1 MSRYPVNRS
10 KMMENA
16 DFLEFLK
23 TEYKGVDAASLPD
36 YELEA
41 LIYKFKIKKDDIDK
55 QDAEFLQQLE
65 KQNSKKKREELASVY
80 YPNIRY
86 DAIAPWDKAFVNVVE
101 WHTEDLRLSAENVK
115 QKSGLTL
122 KNAAQTDT
130 NSTAVENRLRSDHNL
145 QEDNKLA
152 KLRMEALLEVKTIIK
167 AEFDNN
173 IGGFEPTAKIEE
185 SRKSW
190 EFLENSEENV
200 KDIKQYK
207 QVLANK
213 LLDNNQERVLTPELA
228 CEAHEVLTQQVKD
241 EPKNTEAQAKLAKT
255 VNVMNNLADDFI
267 QKRGYFLLDITNVAD
282 AYDGYNRMFN
292 LRLKQLDEQKKKL
305 TKAAKKDEQSAQLLQ
320 VVENNIKTYENCL
333 KDLDTLM
340 KPYDERWNIPDG
352 KNPYNSAVKMNDRA
366 RQCVK
371 VLDNIKPDK
380 QTLGAETLQ
389 MLSRFKFKGTEGNL
403 PQFYDPKNPDTK
415 SDTWR
420 EGLEVIPNS
429 RLATVLQL
437 VKNDILMTELNADDK
452 ISKEELT
459 EKFKNGIGEK
469 LFAIYNS
476 EEKIAG
482 IAENPRKFVQPEKE
496 KYLTEFMNK
505 LNNPEVPLAIS
516 DTGYIAAMEVQ
527 ANNAEVYCNRVSKK
541 IGANNSEFI
550 RGVIT
555 DQMQQIDRR
564 APLHNAANNVRRQSL
579 RRNLFG
585 TALGAG
591 LAYTGARV
599 FTNIAATGGASLAVS
614 TTAATITAVGVGI
627 GVTTLQYIAKRK
639 EAKANGDRHYNLKK
653 FLKDKKVLAAIG
665 ASTLGAAAVV
675 FAKVNAP
682 ETLVAGA
689 AIGSFGLGVGLR
701 FAQPYKD
708 MRLKGHSRLS
718 ALAMGACSA
727 AATLGAGMLGRTHAL
742 NNISPTERLVPDG
755 QKPEITHSKSYDDA
769 INAKAETWNNSDG
782 IHHGA
787 RYTPDG
793 LQPSES
799 LYHKSGNYD
808 TILKNVQDSM
818 TDWEPDA
825 AKTNLAKLENAVRLG
840 SPDTLVK
847 DGSGRTLG
855 DVMGYV
861 NPDTG
866 NRTTYSDVMQHL
878 LNNPSAPLNK
888 DEAQVME
895 QVALHIGAGNGNKM
909 GHLIPDV
916 GIRSEDLYSYD
927 TTRPHGIIDKVHV
940 VMVDVYKTVYDYATA
955 LCGIVGWA
963 HRDGGAKNR
972 FRPGAKA
979 DRVVIKQ
986 KPTKKP
992 VNIVHDEPKPVLVV
1006 APIKKPEPPVNKPEP
1021 QEEKPVVFI
1030 APIKKPEPPVN
1041 KPEPQDTPQPQEVK
1055 PLQKEGKQVRRHYP
1069 LPDDLSSVNKHIQKA
1084 IDMVRSEQY
1093 ESFEAMQADKENF
1106 GKLPKYAKDTARIL
1120 FASSHNGTEWD
1131 TEKKKAEFAKQI
1143 VRKAEG
1149 SAKAGLNKLSVYKDI
1164 KHR

>member
-41 LIYKFKIKKDDIDK
+41 LIYKFKIKKDDLDK
-55 QDAEFLQQLE
+55 QDVEFLQELE
-65 KQNSKKKREELASVY
+65 QQNSEQKRDELTAAYYPEQKYNELA
-80 YPNIRY
+80 PE
-86 DAIAPWDKAFVNVVE
+86 DKAFINTVNH
-101 WHTEDLRLSAENVK
+101 HTEDLQLSADNIKE
-115 QKSGLTL
+115 KSALIL
-122 KNAAQTDT
+122 KNNVQND
-130 NSTAVENRLRSDHNL
+130 NIIENRLRSDHNL

-173 IGGFEPTAKIEE
+173 IGGFEPTAEVKE
-185 SRKSW
+185 SQKSW
-190 EFLENSEENV
+190 AFLENSEAKV

-228 CEAHEVLTQQVKD
+228 CEANEVLTQQVKD

-305 TKAAKKDEQSAQLLQ
+305 NKAAKKDEQSAQLLQ
-320 VVENNIKTYENCL
+320 VIENNIKTYEKCL

-366 RQCVK
+366 KKCVK
-371 VLDNIKPDK
+371 ILDNIKPDE

-403 PQFYDPKNPDTK
+403 PQFYDPKNPNTK
-415 SDTWR
+415 SDSWR

-437 VKNDILMTELNADDK
+437 VKNDILMTELNSDEK
-452 ISKEELT
+452 ISKEDLT
-459 EKFKNGIGEK
+459 QKFKNGIGEK

-482 IAENPRKFVQPEKE
+482 VAENPRKFVEPEKE
-496 KYLTEFMNK
+496 KYLTEFMTK
-505 LNNPEVPLAIS
+505 LNNPEAPLAIS
-516 DTGYIAAMEVQ
+516 DTGYVAAMEVQ

-627 GVTTLQYIAKRK
+627 GVTALQYIAKRK
-639 EAKANGDRHYNLKK
+639 EAKANGDRHYNLQK

-675 FAKVNAP
+675 FAKINAP

-727 AATLGAGMLGRTHAL
+727 AATLGAGALGRAHAL
-742 NNISPTERLVPDG
+742 NNISPVERLVPDG
-755 QKPEITHSKSYDDA
+755 QKAEITHTKTYDDA
-769 INAKAETWNNSDG
+769 INAKSEIWNNSDG

-787 RYTPDG
+787 RYTADG
-793 LQPSES
+793 LNPSES
-799 LYHKSGNYD
+799 VYHKSGNYD

-818 TDWEPDA
+818 NGWEPDA

-840 SPDTLVK
+840 SPDTLIK

-866 NRTTYSDVMQHL
+866 QRTTYSDVMQHL
-878 LNNPSAPLNK
+878 LNTPSEPLNK
-888 DEAQVME
+888 DEVQVME

-916 GIRSEDLYSYD
+916 GIKSEDLYSYD
-927 TTRPHGIIDKVHV
+927 TARPHGIIDKAHT
-940 VMVDVYKTVYDYATA
+940 VMKDVYKTVTDYATA
-955 LCGIVGWA
+955 ICGIVGWA
-963 HRDGGAKNR
+963 HRDGGAKDR

-992 VNIVHDEPKPVLVV
+992 VQVITQEPEVKPMPQEKKPVTFI
-1006 APIKKPEPPVNKPEP
+1006 APITKPKLQKEKPEP
-1021 QEEKPVVFI
+1021 QK
-1030 APIKKPEPPVN
+1030 AAK
-1041 KPEPQDTPQPQEVK
+1041 
-1055 PLQKEGKQVRRHYP
+1055 LVRKHYP
-1069 LPDDLSSVNKHIQKA
+1069 LPADLKSKNPHIQKA
-1084 IDMVRSEQY
+1084 IDLVRSEKY
-1093 ESFEAMQADKENF
+1093 DSYEAMQADKENF
-1106 GKLPKYAKDTARIL
+1106 AKLPQYAKDTAKVL

-1131 TEKKKAEFAKQI
+1131 TEKKKAAYAKSV
-1143 VRKAEG
+1143 VRQAE
-1149 SAKAGLNKLSVYKDI
+1149 ACVKAGLNKLSFYKNV
-1164 KHR
+1164 KQR

>member
-10 KMMENA
+10 QMLQNA
-16 DFLEFLK
+16 DFLDFVK
-23 TEYKGVDAASLPD
+23 SEYKGVDAASLPD
-36 YELEA
+36 YELEG
-41 LIYKFKIKKDDIDK
+41 LIYKFKIKKDDLDK

-65 KQNSKKKREELASVY
+65 TQNSEPKRDEFSSVY
-80 YPNIRY
+80 YPNISY
-86 DAIAPWDKAFVNVVE
+86 NAIAPEDKAFVNVVKSRA
-101 WHTEDLRLSAENVK
+101 EDMQLSAEDIK
-115 QKSGLTL
+115 EKSGLML
-122 KNAAQTDT
+122 KNAVQNDS
-130 NSTAVENRLRSDHNL
+130 NIIDSNIIENRLRSDHNL

-167 AEFDNN
+167 AEFDNH
-173 IGGFEPTAKIEE
+173 IGGFEPTAEVKE
-185 SRKSW
+185 SQKSW
-190 EFLENSEENV
+190 AFLENSEENV
-200 KDIKQYK
+200 KDTKKYK

-228 CEAHEVLTQQVKD
+228 CEAHEVLMQQVKD

-255 VNVMNNLADDFI
+255 VNAMNNLADDFI

-320 VVENNIKTYENCL
+320 VIENNIKTYENCL

-366 RQCVK
+366 RKCVK
-371 VLDNIKPDK
+371 VLDNIKPDE
-380 QTLGAETLQ
+380 QTLGAETMQ
-389 MLSRFKFKGTEGNL
+389 MLSRFKFKGAEGNL

-415 SDTWR
+415 SDSWR

-437 VKNDILMTELNADDK
+437 VKNDVLMTELNSDDK
-452 ISKEELT
+452 ISKEDLT

-482 IAENPRKFVQPEKE
+482 IAENPRKFVEPEKE
-496 KYLTEFMNK
+496 KYLTDFMNK
-505 LNNPEVPLAIS
+505 LNNPETPLAIS

-541 IGANNSEFI
+541 IGANNSEYI

-564 APLHNAANNVRRQSL
+564 APLHNAASNVRRQSL

-627 GVTTLQYIAKRK
+627 GVTALQYIAKRK

-727 AATLGAGMLGRTHAL
+727 VVTLGAGALGRAHAL
-742 NNISPTERLVPDG
+742 NNINPVERLVPDG
-755 QKPEITHSKSYDDA
+755 QKTETIHTKSYDDA

-782 IHHGA
+782 IHNGA
-787 RYTPDG
+787 RYTADG
-793 LQPSES
+793 LNPSES
-799 LYHKSGNYD
+799 VYHKSGNYD

-840 SPDTLVK
+840 SPDTLLK

-866 NRTTYSDVMQHL
+866 QRTTYHDVMQHL

-888 DEAQVME
+888 DETQVME
-895 QVALHIGAGNGNKM
+895 QVALHIGAGHGNKM

-927 TTRPHGIIDKVHV
+927 TARPHGIIDKAHTIT
-940 VMVDVYKTVYDYATA
+940 KTVYKVVTDYATA
-955 LCGIVGWA
+955 ICGIVGWA
-963 HRDGGAKNR
+963 HRDGGAKDR
-972 FRPGAKA
+972 FRSGAKA

-986 KPTKKP
+986 KPAKKP
-992 VNIVHDEPKPVLVV
+992 VNVVHNEPKPIEQTPKPAEQEPKPVEQEPKPVLVV
-1006 APIKKPEPPVNKPEP
+1006 APIIKPEPQENKPEP
-1021 QEEKPVVFI
+1021 QKALE
-1030 APIKKPEPPVN
+1030 
-1041 KPEPQDTPQPQEVK
+1041 PQEVK
-1055 PLQKEGKQVRRHYP
+1055 PLQKEGNQVRKHYP

-1084 IDMVRSEQY
+1084 IDMVRSEKY
-1093 ESFEAMQADKENF
+1093 ESFEAMLADKENF
-1106 GKLPKYAKDTARIL
+1106 AKLPKYAKDTAKVL

-1131 TEKKKAEFAKQI
+1131 TEKKKAAYAKSV
-1143 VRKAEG
+1143 VRQAE
-1149 SAKAGLNKLSVYKDI
+1149 ACVKAGLNKLSFYKDL
-1164 KHR
+1164 KQR

>member
-1 MSRYPVNRS
+1 MSKYPVNRS
-10 KMMENA
+10 QMLQNT
-16 DFLEFLK
+16 DFLAFLK
-23 TEYKGVDAASLPD
+23 NEYKGVDAASLPD

-55 QDAEFLQQLE
+55 QDVEFLQQSE
-65 KQNSKKKREELASVY
+65 STNSKQKKEELTSLY
-80 YPNIRY
+80 YPDKKYNEL
-86 DAIAPWDKAFVNVVE
+86 APEDKAFINIVNH
-101 WHTEDLRLSAENVK
+101 HTEDLQFSADNIKE
-115 QKSGLTL
+115 KSALIF
-122 KNAAQTDT
+122 KDAVRNES
-130 NSTAVENRLRSDHNL
+130 NIVENRLRSDHNL

-152 KLRMEALLEVKTIIK
+152 KLRMEALLEIKTIIK
-167 AEFDNN
+167 AEFDSH
-173 IGGFEPTAKIEE
+173 IGGFEPTAKVKE
-185 SRKSW
+185 SQKSW
-190 EFLENSEENV
+190 AFLENSEANV
-200 KDIKQYK
+200 KDTKQYK

-228 CEAHEVLTQQVKD
+228 CEANEVLTQQVKD

-255 VNVMNNLADDFI
+255 INAMNNLADDFI

-292 LRLKQLDEQKKKL
+292 LRLKQLDEQKKKIA
-305 TKAAKKDEQSAQLLQ
+305 KAAKKDEQSAQLLQ
-320 VVENNIKTYENCL
+320 VVEHNIKTYENCL
-333 KDLDTLM
+333 KDLDALM

-366 RQCVK
+366 KKCVK

-380 QTLGAETLQ
+380 QTLGTETLQ
-389 MLSRFKFKGTEGNL
+389 MLSRFKFKGAEGNL

-415 SDTWR
+415 SDSWR

-437 VKNDILMTELNADDK
+437 VKNDILMTELNSDEK
-452 ISKEELT
+452 ISKEDLT
-459 EKFKNGIGEK
+459 DKFKNGIAEK

-482 IAENPRKFVQPEKE
+482 VAENPRKFVQPEKE

-564 APLHNAANNVRRQSL
+564 APLHNAADNVRRQSL

-627 GVTTLQYIAKRK
+627 GVTALQYIAKRK
-639 EAKANGDRHYNLKK
+639 EAKANGDRHYNLQK

-675 FAKVNAP
+675 FAKINAP

-689 AIGSFGLGVGLR
+689 AVGSFGLGVGLR

-718 ALAMGACSA
+718 ALAMGSCSA
-727 AATLGAGMLGRTHAL
+727 AATLGAGMLGRMHAL
-742 NNISPTERLVPDG
+742 NNISPVERLVPDG
-755 QKPEITHSKSYDDA
+755 QKAETAHLKSYDDA
-769 INAKAETWNNSDG
+769 INAKSETWNNSDG
-782 IHHGA
+782 IQHGA
-787 RYTPDG
+787 RYTADG
-793 LQPSES
+793 LNPSES
-799 LYHKSGNYD
+799 VYHKSGNYE

-818 TDWEPDA
+818 TGWEPDA

-840 SPDTLVK
+840 SPDAIIK

-855 DVMGYV
+855 EVMGYV

-878 LNNPSAPLNK
+878 LNAPETPLNK
-888 DEAQVME
+888 DEVQVME

-927 TTRPHGIIDKVHV
+927 TARPNGIIDKVHT
-940 VMVDVYKTVYDYATA
+940 VMVDVYKTVTDYATA

-979 DRVVIKQ
+979 DRVDIKQ
-986 KPTKKP
+986 KPLNKQAQD
-992 VNIVHDEPKPVLVV
+992 VNQVSEV
-1006 APIKKPEPPVNKPEP
+1006 KPER
-1021 QEEKPVVFI
+1021 
-1030 APIKKPEPPVN
+1030 
-1041 KPEPQDTPQPQEVK
+1041 QEVK
-1055 PLQKEGKQVRRHYP
+1055 PKRQEIKPVRKSYP
-1069 LPDDLSSVNKHIQKA
+1069 LPADLKSKNPHIQKA
-1084 IDMVRSEQY
+1084 IDLVRSEKY
-1093 ESFEAMQADKENF
+1093 ETFEAMQADKENF
-1106 GKLPKYAKDTARIL
+1106 GKLPKYAKDTAKVL
-1120 FASSHNGTEWD
+1120 FASSHNGTGWD
-1131 TEKKKAEFAKQI
+1131 TEKKKAAYAKSV
-1143 VRKAEG
+1143 VRKAE
-1149 SAKAGLNKLSVYKDI
+1149 ACVKAGLNKLSFYKNV
-1164 KHR
+1164 KQR

>member
-36 YELEA
+36 YELEG
-41 LIYKFKIKKDDIDK
+41 LIYKFKIKNNDIDK
-55 QDAEFLQQLE
+55 KDVEFLQELE
-65 KQNSKKKREELASVY
+65 QQNSEQKRDELTAAYYPEQKYNELA
-80 YPNIRY
+80 PE
-86 DAIAPWDKAFVNVVE
+86 DKAFINTVNH
-101 WHTEDLRLSAENVK
+101 HTEDLQLSADNIKE
-115 QKSGLTL
+115 KSALIL
-122 KNAAQTDT
+122 KNNVQND
-130 NSTAVENRLRSDHNL
+130 NIIENRLRSDHNL

-152 KLRMEALLEVKTIIK
+152 KLRMEALLEIKTIIK
-167 AEFDNN
+167 AEFDSH
-173 IGGFEPTAKIEE
+173 IGGFEPTAEVKE
-185 SRKSW
+185 SQKSW
-190 EFLENSEENV
+190 AFLENSEAKV

-228 CEAHEVLTQQVKD
+228 CEANEVLTQQVKD
-241 EPKNTEAQAKLAKT
+241 EPKNMEAQAKLAKT
-255 VNVMNNLADDFI
+255 INVMNNLADDFI

-320 VVENNIKTYENCL
+320 VIENNIKTYEKCL

-415 SDTWR
+415 SDSWR

-437 VKNDILMTELNADDK
+437 VKNDILMTELNSDEK
-452 ISKEELT
+452 ISKEDLT
-459 EKFKNGIGEK
+459 QKFKDGIGEK

-482 IAENPRKFVQPEKE
+482 VAENPRKFVEPEKE
-496 KYLTEFMNK
+496 KYLTEFMTK
-505 LNNPEVPLAIS
+505 LNNPEAPLAIS
-516 DTGYIAAMEVQ
+516 DTGYVAAMEVQ

-627 GVTTLQYIAKRK
+627 GVTALQYIAKRK
-639 EAKANGDRHYNLKK
+639 EAKANGDRHYNLQK

-675 FAKVNAP
+675 FAKINAP

-727 AATLGAGMLGRTHAL
+727 AATLGAGALGRAHAL
-742 NNISPTERLVPDG
+742 NNISPVERLVPDG
-755 QKPEITHSKSYDDA
+755 QKAEITHTKTYDDA
-769 INAKAETWNNSDG
+769 INAKSEIWNNSDG

-787 RYTPDG
+787 RYTADG
-793 LQPSES
+793 LNPSES
-799 LYHKSGNYD
+799 VYHKSGNYD

-818 TDWEPDA
+818 NGWEPDA

-840 SPDTLVK
+840 SPDTLIK

-866 NRTTYSDVMQHL
+866 QRTTYSDVMQHL
-878 LNNPSAPLNK
+878 LNTPSEPLNK
-888 DEAQVME
+888 DEVQVME

-916 GIRSEDLYSYD
+916 GIKSEDLYSYD
-927 TTRPHGIIDKVHV
+927 TARPHGIIDKAHT
-940 VMVDVYKTVYDYATA
+940 VMKDLYKTVTDYATA
-955 LCGIVGWA
+955 ICGIVGWA
-963 HRDGGAKNR
+963 HRDGGAKDR

-992 VNIVHDEPKPVLVV
+992 VQVITQEPEVKPMPQEKKPVTFI
-1006 APIKKPEPPVNKPEP
+1006 APITKPKLQKEKPEP
-1021 QEEKPVVFI
+1021 QK
-1030 APIKKPEPPVN
+1030 AAK
-1041 KPEPQDTPQPQEVK
+1041 
-1055 PLQKEGKQVRRHYP
+1055 LVRKHYP
-1069 LPDDLSSVNKHIQKA
+1069 LPADLKSKNPHIQKA
-1084 IDMVRSEQY
+1084 IDLVRSEKY
-1093 ESFEAMQADKENF
+1093 DSYEAMQADKENF
-1106 GKLPKYAKDTARIL
+1106 AKLPQYAKDTAKVL

-1131 TEKKKAEFAKQI
+1131 TEKKKAAYAKSV
-1143 VRKAEG
+1143 VRQAE
-1149 SAKAGLNKLSVYKDI
+1149 ACVKAGLNKLSFYKNV
-1164 KHR
+1164 KQR

>member
-1 MSRYPVNRS
+1 MSKYPVNRS
-10 KMMENA
+10 QMLQNT
-16 DFLEFLK
+16 DFLAFLK
-23 TEYKGVDAASLPD
+23 NEYKGVDAASLPD

-55 QDAEFLQQLE
+55 QDVEFLQQSE
-65 KQNSKKKREELASVY
+65 STNSKQKKEELTSLY
-80 YPNIRY
+80 YPDKKYNEL
-86 DAIAPWDKAFVNVVE
+86 APEDKAFINIVNH
-101 WHTEDLRLSAENVK
+101 HTEDLQFSADNIKE
-115 QKSGLTL
+115 KSALIF
-122 KNAAQTDT
+122 KDAVRNES
-130 NSTAVENRLRSDHNL
+130 NIVENRLRSDHNL

-152 KLRMEALLEVKTIIK
+152 KLRMEALLEIKTIIK
-167 AEFDNN
+167 AEFDSH
-173 IGGFEPTAKIEE
+173 IGGFEPTAKVKE
-185 SRKSW
+185 SQKSW
-190 EFLENSEENV
+190 AFLENSEANV
-200 KDIKQYK
+200 KDTKQYK

-228 CEAHEVLTQQVKD
+228 CEANEVLTQQVKD

-255 VNVMNNLADDFI
+255 INAMNNLADDFI

-292 LRLKQLDEQKKKL
+292 LRLKQLDEQKKKIA
-305 TKAAKKDEQSAQLLQ
+305 KAAKKDEQSAQLLQ
-320 VVENNIKTYENCL
+320 VVEHNIKTYENCL
-333 KDLDTLM
+333 KDLDALM

-366 RQCVK
+366 KKCVK

-380 QTLGAETLQ
+380 QTLGTETLQ
-389 MLSRFKFKGTEGNL
+389 MLSRFKFKGAEGNL

-415 SDTWR
+415 SDSWR

-437 VKNDILMTELNADDK
+437 VKNDILMTELNSDEK
-452 ISKEELT
+452 ISKEDLT
-459 EKFKNGIGEK
+459 DKFKNGIAEK

-482 IAENPRKFVQPEKE
+482 VAENPRKFVQPEKE

-564 APLHNAANNVRRQSL
+564 APLHNAADNVRRQSL

-627 GVTTLQYIAKRK
+627 GVTALQYIAKRK
-639 EAKANGDRHYNLKK
+639 EAKANGDRHYNLQK

-675 FAKVNAP
+675 FAKINAP

-689 AIGSFGLGVGLR
+689 AVGSFGLGVGLR

-718 ALAMGACSA
+718 ALAMGSCSA
-727 AATLGAGMLGRTHAL
+727 AATLGAGMLGRMHAL
-742 NNISPTERLVPDG
+742 NNISPVERLVPDG
-755 QKPEITHSKSYDDA
+755 QKAETAHLKSYDDA
-769 INAKAETWNNSDG
+769 INAKSETWNNSDG
-782 IHHGA
+782 IQHGA
-787 RYTPDG
+787 RYTADG
-793 LQPSES
+793 LNPSES
-799 LYHKSGNYD
+799 VYHKSGNYE

-818 TDWEPDA
+818 TGWEPDA

-840 SPDTLVK
+840 SPDTIIK

-878 LNNPSAPLNK
+878 LNAPETPLNK
-888 DEAQVME
+888 DEVQVME

-927 TTRPHGIIDKVHV
+927 TARPNGIIDKVHT
-940 VMVDVYKTVYDYATA
+940 VMVDVYKTVTDYATA

-979 DRVVIKQ
+979 DRIDIKQ
-986 KPTKKP
+986 KPLNKQAQD
-992 VNIVHDEPKPVLVV
+992 VNQVSEV
-1006 APIKKPEPPVNKPEP
+1006 KPER
-1021 QEEKPVVFI
+1021 
-1030 APIKKPEPPVN
+1030 
-1041 KPEPQDTPQPQEVK
+1041 QEVK
-1055 PLQKEGKQVRRHYP
+1055 PERQEIKPVRKSYP
-1069 LPDDLSSVNKHIQKA
+1069 LPADLKSKNPHIQKA
-1084 IDMVRSEQY
+1084 IDLVRSEKY

-1106 GKLPKYAKDTARIL
+1106 GKLPKYAKDTAKVL
-1120 FASSHNGTEWD
+1120 FASSHNGTGWD
-1131 TEKKKAEFAKQI
+1131 TEKKKAAYAKSV
-1143 VRKAEG
+1143 VRKAE
-1149 SAKAGLNKLSVYKDI
+1149 ACVKAGLNKLSFYKNV
-1164 KHR
+1164 KQR

>member
-1 MSRYPVNRS
+1 MSKYPVNRS

-36 YELEA
+36 YELEG
-41 LIYKFKIKKDDIDK
+41 LIYKFKIKNNDIDK
-55 QDAEFLQQLE
+55 KDVEFLQQLE
-65 KQNSKKKREELASVY
+65 KQNSEQKRDELTAAYYPEQKYNELA
-80 YPNIRY
+80 PE
-86 DAIAPWDKAFVNVVE
+86 DKAFINTVNH
-101 WHTEDLRLSAENVK
+101 HTEDLQLSADNIKE
-115 QKSGLTL
+115 KSALIL
-122 KNAAQTDT
+122 KNNVQND
-130 NSTAVENRLRSDHNL
+130 NIIENRLRSDHNL

-152 KLRMEALLEVKTIIK
+152 KLRMEALLEIKTIIK
-167 AEFDNN
+167 AEFDSH
-173 IGGFEPTAKIEE
+173 IGGFEPTAEVKE
-185 SRKSW
+185 SQKSW
-190 EFLENSEENV
+190 AFLENSEAKV

-228 CEAHEVLTQQVKD
+228 CEANEVLTQQVKD

-255 VNVMNNLADDFI
+255 INVMNNLADDFI

-305 TKAAKKDEQSAQLLQ
+305 NKAAKKDEQSAQLLQ
-320 VVENNIKTYENCL
+320 VIENNIKTYEKCL

-366 RQCVK
+366 KKCVK
-371 VLDNIKPDK
+371 ILDNIKPDE

-403 PQFYDPKNPDTK
+403 PQFYDPKNQNTK
-415 SDTWR
+415 SDSWR

-496 KYLTEFMNK
+496 KYLTEFMTK
-505 LNNPEVPLAIS
+505 LNNPEAPLAIS
-516 DTGYIAAMEVQ
+516 DTGYVAAMEVQ

-627 GVTTLQYIAKRK
+627 GVTALQYIAKRK
-639 EAKANGDRHYNLKK
+639 EAKANGDRHYNLQK

-675 FAKVNAP
+675 FAKINAP

-727 AATLGAGMLGRTHAL
+727 AATLGAGALGRAHAL
-742 NNISPTERLVPDG
+742 NNISPVERLVPDG
-755 QKPEITHSKSYDDA
+755 QKAEITHTKTYDDA
-769 INAKAETWNNSDG
+769 INAKSEIWNNSDG

-787 RYTPDG
+787 RYTADG
-793 LQPSES
+793 LNPSES
-799 LYHKSGNYD
+799 VYHKSGNYD

-818 TDWEPDA
+818 NGWEPDA

-840 SPDTLVK
+840 SPDTLIK

-861 NPDTG
+861 NSDTG
-866 NRTTYSDVMQHL
+866 QRTTYSDVMQHL
-878 LNNPSAPLNK
+878 LNTPSEPLNK
-888 DEAQVME
+888 DEVQVME

-916 GIRSEDLYSYD
+916 GIKAEDLYSYD
-927 TTRPHGIIDKVHV
+927 TARPHGIIDKAHT
-940 VMVDVYKTVYDYATA
+940 VMKDVYKTVTDYATA
-955 LCGIVGWA
+955 ICGIVGWA

-992 VNIVHDEPKPVLVV
+992 VNIVHNEPKPVEQEPKPVLVV

-1021 QEEKPVVFI
+1021 Q
-1030 APIKKPEPPVN
+1030 
-1041 KPEPQDTPQPQEVK
+1041 DTPQPQK
-1055 PLQKEGKQVRRHYP
+1055 AAKLVRKHYP
-1069 LPDDLSSVNKHIQKA
+1069 LPADLKSKNPHIQKA
-1084 IDMVRSEQY
+1084 IDLVRSEKY
-1093 ESFEAMQADKENF
+1093 DSYEAMQADKENF
-1106 GKLPKYAKDTARIL
+1106 AKLPQYAKDTAKVL

-1131 TEKKKAEFAKQI
+1131 TEKKKAAYAKSV
-1143 VRKAEG
+1143 VRQAE
-1149 SAKAGLNKLSVYKDI
+1149 ACVKAGLNKLSFYKNV
-1164 KHR
+1164 KQR

>member
-1 MSRYPVNRS
+1 MSKYPVNRS
-10 KMMENA
+10 QMLQNT
-16 DFLEFLK
+16 DFLAFLK
-23 TEYKGVDAASLPD
+23 NEYKDVDAASLPD
-36 YELEA
+36 YELEG
-41 LIYKFKIKKDDIDK
+41 LIYKFKIKNNDIDK
-55 QDAEFLQQLE
+55 KDVEFLQQSE
-65 KQNSKKKREELASVY
+65 STNSKQKKEELTSLY
-80 YPNIRY
+80 YPDKKYNEL
-86 DAIAPWDKAFVNVVE
+86 APEDKAFINTVNH
-101 WHTEDLRLSAENVK
+101 HTEDLQFSADNIKE
-115 QKSGLTL
+115 KSALIL
-122 KNAAQTDT
+122 KDAVRNES
-130 NSTAVENRLRSDHNL
+130 NIVENRLRSDHNL

-152 KLRMEALLEVKTIIK
+152 KLRMEALLEIKTIIK
-167 AEFDNN
+167 AEFDSH
-173 IGGFEPTAKIEE
+173 IGGFEPTSEVKE
-185 SRKSW
+185 SQKSW
-190 EFLENSEENV
+190 AFLENSEANV
-200 KDIKQYK
+200 KDNKQYK

-228 CEAHEVLTQQVKD
+228 CEANEVLTQRVKD

-255 VNVMNNLADDFI
+255 INAMNNLADDFI

-305 TKAAKKDEQSAQLLQ
+305 TKAAKKDKQSAQLLQ
-320 VVENNIKTYENCL
+320 VVEHNIKTYENCL
-333 KDLDTLM
+333 KDLDALM
-340 KPYDERWNIPDG
+340 KPYDERWNIPDD

-366 RQCVK
+366 KKCVK
-371 VLDNIKPDK
+371 VLDNIKPDE

-389 MLSRFKFKGTEGNL
+389 MLSRFKFKGAEGNL
-403 PQFYDPKNPDTK
+403 PQFYDPKNPNTK
-415 SDTWR
+415 SDSWR

-452 ISKEELT
+452 ISKEDLT
-459 EKFKNGIGEK
+459 DKFKNGIAEK

-482 IAENPRKFVQPEKE
+482 VAENPRKFVQPEKE

-564 APLHNAANNVRRQSL
+564 APLHNAADNVRRQSL

-627 GVTTLQYIAKRK
+627 GVTALQYIAKRK
-639 EAKANGDRHYNLKK
+639 EAKANGDRHYNLQK

-675 FAKVNAP
+675 FAKINAP

-689 AIGSFGLGVGLR
+689 AVGSFGLGVGLR

-718 ALAMGACSA
+718 ALAMGSCSA
-727 AATLGAGMLGRTHAL
+727 AATLSAGMLGRMHAL
-742 NNISPTERLVPDG
+742 NNISPVERLVPDG
-755 QKPEITHSKSYDDA
+755 QKAETAHLKSYDDA
-769 INAKAETWNNSDG
+769 INAKSETWNNSDG
-782 IHHGA
+782 IQHGA
-787 RYTPDG
+787 RYTADG
-793 LQPSES
+793 LNPSES
-799 LYHKSGNYD
+799 VYHKSGNYE

-818 TDWEPDA
+818 TGWEPNA

-840 SPDTLVK
+840 SPDTIIK

-878 LNNPSAPLNK
+878 LNAPKTPLNK
-888 DEAQVME
+888 DEVQVME

-927 TTRPHGIIDKVHV
+927 TARPNGIIDKVHT
-940 VMVDVYKTVYDYATA
+940 VMVDVYKTVTDYATA

-979 DRVVIKQ
+979 DRVDIKQ
-986 KPTKKP
+986 KPLNKQAQD
-992 VNIVHDEPKPVLVV
+992 VNQVSEV
-1006 APIKKPEPPVNKPEP
+1006 KPE
-1021 QEEKPVVFI
+1021 Q
-1030 APIKKPEPPVN
+1030 
-1041 KPEPQDTPQPQEVK
+1041 QEVK
-1055 PLQKEGKQVRRHYP
+1055 PERQEIKPKRQEVKPERQEIKPVRKSYP
-1069 LPDDLSSVNKHIQKA
+1069 LPADLKSKNPHIQKA
-1084 IDMVRSEQY
+1084 IDLVRSEKY

-1120 FASSHNGTEWD
+1120 FASSHSGTGWD
-1131 TEKKKAEFAKQI
+1131 TEKKKAAYAKSV
-1143 VRKAEG
+1143 VRKAE
-1149 SAKAGLNKLSVYKDI
+1149 ACVKAGLNKLSFYKNV
-1164 KHR
+1164 KQR

>member
-1 MSRYPVNRS
+1 MSKYPVNRS
-10 KMMENA
+10 QMLQNA
-16 DFLEFLK
+16 DFLDFVK
-23 TEYKGVDAASLPD
+23 NEYQVNDAASLPD
-36 YELEA
+36 YEFEG
-41 LIYKFKIKKDDIDK
+41 LIYKFKIKKDDLDK
-55 QDAEFLQQLE
+55 QDVEFLQELE
-65 KQNSKKKREELASVY
+65 QQNSEQKRDELTAAYYPEQKYNELA
-80 YPNIRY
+80 PE
-86 DAIAPWDKAFVNVVE
+86 DKAFVNVLE
-101 WHTEDLRLSAENVK
+101 HHTEDLQLSAGDVK
-115 QKSGLTL
+115 EKSGLIL
-122 KNAAQTDT
+122 KNNVQND
-130 NSTAVENRLRSDHNL
+130 NIIENRLRSDHNL

-167 AEFDNN
+167 AEFDNH
-173 IGGFEPTAKIEE
+173 IGGFEPTAEVKE
-185 SRKSW
+185 SQKSW
-190 EFLENSEENV
+190 AFLENSETKV
-200 KDIKQYK
+200 KDTKKYK

-228 CEAHEVLTQQVKD
+228 CEAQEVLAQQVKD
-241 EPKNTEAQAKLAKT
+241 EPKNTEAQAKLTKT

-305 TKAAKKDEQSAQLLQ
+305 GKAAKKNEQSAQLLH

-333 KDLDTLM
+333 NDLDTLM

-352 KNPYNSAVKMNDRA
+352 KHPYNSAVKMNDRA
-366 RQCVK
+366 RKCVK
-371 VLDNIKPDK
+371 VLGNIKPDE

-389 MLSRFKFKGTEGNL
+389 ILSRFKFKGAEGNL
-403 PQFYDPKNPDTK
+403 PQFYDPKNPNTK
-415 SDTWR
+415 SDSWQ

-437 VKNDILMTELNADDK
+437 VKNDVLMTELNADDK
-452 ISKEELT
+452 ISKEDLT
-459 EKFKNGIGEK
+459 QKFKNGIDEK

-482 IAENPRKFVQPEKE
+482 IAENPRKFVEPEKE
-496 KYLTEFMNK
+496 KYLTDFMNK
-505 LNNPEVPLAIS
+505 LNNPEAPLAIS

-541 IGANNSEFI
+541 IGANNSEYI

-555 DQMQQIDRR
+555 DQIQQIDRR

-579 RRNLFG
+579 SRNLFG

-599 FTNIAATGGASLAVS
+599 FTNIAATGGASLAIS

-627 GVTTLQYIAKRK
+627 GVTALQYIAKRK

-727 AATLGAGMLGRTHAL
+727 AATLGAGALGRAHAL
-742 NNISPTERLVPDG
+742 NNISPVERLVPDG
-755 QKPEITHSKSYDDA
+755 QKAEITHTKSYDDA
-769 INAKAETWNNSDG
+769 INAKSEIWNNSDG
-782 IHHGA
+782 IHQGA
-787 RYTPDG
+787 RYTADG
-793 LQPSES
+793 LNPSES
-799 LYHKSGNYD
+799 VYHKSGNYD

-818 TDWEPDA
+818 NGWEPDA

-840 SPDTLVK
+840 SPDTLIK

-866 NRTTYSDVMQHL
+866 QRTTYRDVMQHL
-878 LNNPSAPLNK
+878 LNTPSEPLNK
-888 DEAQVME
+888 DEVQVIE
-895 QVALHIGAGNGNKM
+895 QVALHIGAGHGNKM

-927 TTRPHGIIDKVHV
+927 TARPHGIIDKTHT
-940 VMVDVYKTVYDYATA
+940 VMKDVYKTVTDYATA
-955 LCGIVGWA
+955 ICGIVGWA
-963 HRDGGAKNR
+963 HRDGGDKDR
-972 FRPGAKA
+972 FRSGAKA
-979 DRVVIKQ
+979 DRVGIKQ
-986 KPTKKP
+986 KQAQALHQEPEVKPMPQEEKP
-992 VNIVHDEPKPVLVV
+992 VTFI
-1006 APIKKPEPPVNKPEP
+1006 APIDKPEP
-1021 QEEKPVVFI
+1021 QEEKQ
-1030 APIKKPEPPVN
+1030 
-1041 KPEPQDTPQPQEVK
+1041 EPQKEVK
-1055 PLQKEGKQVRRHYP
+1055 SVRKHYP
-1069 LPDDLSSVNKHIQKA
+1069 LPADLKSKNPHIQKA
-1084 IDMVRSEQY
+1084 IDLVRSEKY
-1093 ESFEAMQADKENF
+1093 ESYEAMQADKENF
-1106 GKLPKYAKDTARIL
+1106 TKLPKYAKDTAKVL

-1131 TEKKKAEFAKQI
+1131 TEKKKAAYAKSV
-1143 VRKAEG
+1143 VRQAE
-1149 SAKAGLNKLSVYKDI
+1149 ACVKAGLNKLSFYKDL
-1164 KHR
+1164 KQR